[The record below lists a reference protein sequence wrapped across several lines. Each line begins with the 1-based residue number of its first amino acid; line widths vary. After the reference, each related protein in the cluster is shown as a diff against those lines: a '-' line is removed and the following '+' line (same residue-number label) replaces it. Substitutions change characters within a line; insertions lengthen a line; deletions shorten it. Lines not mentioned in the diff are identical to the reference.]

1 MDFES
6 CNSAAQ
12 FAIPQSQNSFVIPNA
27 TPFIEFG
34 LNMLATGHVGPT
46 IRIFDVTQP
55 LSFAVFNRVE
65 IRFFAIRTADRYAF
79 QEQNTGQKRKYDKYD
94 LKSLRFSFW

>member
-1 MDFES
+1 MDYES

-34 LNMLATGHVGPT
+34 LNMLGTGHVGPA

-55 LSFAVFNRVE
+55 LSFAVFNRVH
-65 IRFFAIRTADRYAF
+65 
-79 QEQNTGQKRKYDKYD
+79 
-94 LKSLRFSFW
+94 LKFK